1 MEQHLKLDRLT
12 LKYFKGVRD
21 LTINFSGDTKIYG
34 SNAAGKTTIF
44 DGLSWLLFGKNSL
57 GQTENSFTLKT
68 LDRNNNVIPRVDH
81 IVEADFTL
89 GDKKINLKK
98 VYKEKWVKK
107 RGQLEPEFSGHTT
120 DYYWNDVPMKGNEYQ
135 AKINGIIS
143 EDVFKLITDP
153 LAFNQMHWQDKRNI
167 LTSMVE
173 DVKDTEIALGN
184 DDFKKL
190 LTKISDISLKE
201 YRDALASKR
210 KKLKEAIR
218 DIPSRIDEV
227 KQGAPDSGKDFGE
240 IKKSLESK
248 EKELASIESQ
258 IDDVNKRIEDVAAA
272 KQKLQDQRFELLSKS
287 GEIKLSIK
295 SELSKK
301 HSNPKQE
308 LNNLQN
314 QLTSVDSN
322 IRSTKTLLE
331 REENLVK
338 QYENQL
344 ESEEREIQ
352 GLRDERDKVDAET
365 LKFNETFECP
375 SCKRPLD
382 AEDVEVEKQKMLDDF
397 NSDKASRLDKIVTKG
412 MNLKSQIEQTKK
424 EIKESKETI
433 EGYKA
438 DLIKLNGQRDN
449 LINEI
454 NKLDIPTKMPD
465 IDAMVEVELSKNE
478 EYIKLGKQL
487 QELEAKITDFKAPSN
502 DELIE
507 SKRQIYQV
515 IDDLKEELR
524 EEQAIQDAEKRV
536 AELEAK
542 ESEYSQQIADIEKEE
557 FVAENFTIA
566 KAELLESR
574 VNKMFDGV
582 RWKLFDTQVN
592 GAQVPTCE
600 LISGGVPW
608 SDLNF
613 AAKINTG
620 IKCINVL
627 IDHYCISAPLFVDAA
642 ESIVSIEPTKAQTI
656 LLIVSAEDKTLRVV

>member
-1 MEQHLKLDRLT
+1 MEQHLKLERLT
-12 LKYFKGVRD
+12 LKYFKGVKD

-68 LDRNNNVIPRVDH
+68 LDKNNNVIPRVDH

-107 RGQLEPEFSGHTT
+107 RGELKPEFSGHTT

-173 DVKDTEIALGN
+173 DVKDTDVALGN
-184 DDFKKL
+184 EDFKKL
-190 LTKISDISLKE
+190 LTKLSDKSLKE
-201 YRDALASKR
+201 YRDELASKR
-210 KKLKEAIR
+210 KKLKDAIR

-227 KQGAPDSGKDFGE
+227 RQGAPDANKDFSK
-240 IKKSLESK
+240 IKVDLKTRE
-248 EKELASIESQ
+248 EQLASVQSQ
-258 IDDVNKRIEDVAAA
+258 IDDVNKKIEDVAAA

-287 GEIKLSIK
+287 GEIKLAVK
-295 SELSKK
+295 SELSSN
-301 HSNPKQE
+301 HSNPNQE
-308 LNNLQN
+308 LNNLKSN
-314 QLTSVDSN
+314 LSNIDSN
-322 IRSTKTLLE
+322 IRSKKTLLE
-331 REENLVK
+331 RETNLLS
-338 QYENQL
+338 QYERTL
-344 ESEEREIQ
+344 ESEESEIR
-352 GLRDERDKVDAET
+352 GLRNERDKVDAET

-382 AEDVEVEKQKMLDDF
+382 AEDVEVEKQKMLADF

-412 MNLKSQIEQTKK
+412 MNLKSQIEQSKK

-438 DLIKLNGQRDN
+438 DLKKLNGQRDN

-454 NKLDIPTKMPD
+454 NKLDVPTEMPD

-478 EYIKLGKQL
+478 EYIKLGKEL
-487 QELEAKITDFKAPSN
+487 QELEAKITDYKAPSN
-502 DELIE
+502 DELIKQ
-507 SKRQIYQV
+507 KRQVQQQ
-515 IDDLKEELR
+515 IDDLKNELR
-524 EEQAIQDAEKRV
+524 EEQGLKDAEKRV
-536 AELEAK
+536 AELEAM

-557 FVAENFTIA
+557 FVADNFTIA

-574 VNKMFDGV
+574 VNKMFEGV
-582 RWKLFDTQVN
+582 RFKLFDTQVN

-600 LISGGVPW
+600 LIYQGVNW

-627 IDHYCISAPLFVDAA
+627 IDHYGISGPVFVDSA
-642 ESIVSIEPTKAQTI
+642 ESVTEYEPTKAQTI
-656 LLIVSAEDKTLRVV
+656 LLIVSAKDKTLRVA